1 MPDEKVNI
9 SHNLIL
15 QERKNLILGGVCD
28 VYSFSEELMIIETTM
43 GELTIRGEGL
53 HIEGFNRETGD
64 MQMNGRVVALAYT
77 GDGKKS
83 GSLFGRIFR

>member
-9 SHNLIL
+9 SHNLIM

-77 GDGKKS
+77 GDAKKS

>member
-1 MPDEKVNI
+1 MPDEKVSV
-9 SHNLIL
+9 SHNLIM
-15 QERKNLILGGVCD
+15 QERKKLVLGGVCD
-28 VYSFSEELMIIETTM
+28 VYSFSEELVIIETTM
-43 GELTIRGEGL
+43 GELTIKGEGL
-53 HIEGFNRETGD
+53 HIDGFNRETGD